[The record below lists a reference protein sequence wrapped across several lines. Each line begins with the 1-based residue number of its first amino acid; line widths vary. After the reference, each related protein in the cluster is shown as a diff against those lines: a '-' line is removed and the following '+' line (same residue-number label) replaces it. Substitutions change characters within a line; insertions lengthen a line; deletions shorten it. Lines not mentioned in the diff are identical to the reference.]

1 MLSFGLLDVFFS
13 MLYFFLFFVWILLL
27 FRIFADIF
35 RDKDASGLSKVLWI
49 VFLIVLPF
57 LGAFLYIIVK
67 GNSMAGREVEQ
78 LQAQDAAAREYIR
91 SAAAPSATEELAR
104 LAELKE
110 KGVIDD
116 AEFAA
121 MKAKIVG

>member
-13 MLYFFLFFVWILLL
+13 MLYFFLFFVWIMLL

-35 RDKDASGLSKVLWI
+35 RDKDASGISKVLWI

-57 LGAFLYIIVK
+57 LGAFLYIVIK

-78 LQAQDAAAREYIR
+78 LQAQDAAARQYIR
-91 SAAAPSATEELAR
+91 QAAAPSATEELAR

>member
-1 MLSFGLLDVFFS
+1 MVSFGLLDVFFS
-13 MLYFFLFFVWILLL
+13 MLYFFLFFVWIMLL

-35 RDKDASGLSKVLWI
+35 RDKEASGFSKVLWI
-49 VFLIVLPF
+49 LFLIVLPF
-57 LGAFLYIIVK
+57 LGAFIYIIAK
-67 GNSMAGREVEQ
+67 GGSMAQREVEQ
-78 LQAQDAAAREYIR
+78 VQAQEAAARQYIR
-91 SAAAPSATEELAR
+91 EAAAPSAAEELAR
-104 LAELKE
+104 LAVLKE

>member
-13 MLYFFLFFVWILLL
+13 MLYFFLFFVWIMLL
-27 FRIFADIF
+27 FRITIDLF
-35 RDKDASGLSKVLWI
+35 RDKETGGFAKVLWI
-49 VFLIVLPF
+49 IFLIAAPF
-57 LGAFLYIIVK
+57 IGAFVYIIVK
-67 GNSMAGREVEQ
+67 GNAMAEREVAQ
-78 LQAQDAAAREYIR
+78 LQAQDAAARDYIR

>member
-13 MLYFFLFFVWILLL
+13 MLYFFLFFVWIMLL

-35 RDKDASGLSKVLWI
+35 RDKDASGFSKVLWI

>member
-1 MLSFGLLDVFFS
+1 MVSFGLLDVFFS
-13 MLYFFLFFVWILLL
+13 MLYFFLFFVWIMLL

-35 RDKDASGLSKVLWI
+35 RDKEASGFSKVLWI
-49 VFLIVLPF
+49 LFLIVLPF
-57 LGAFLYIIVK
+57 LGAFIYIIAK
-67 GNSMAGREVEQ
+67 GGSMAQREVEQ
-78 LQAQDAAAREYIR
+78 VQAQEAAARQYIR
-91 SAAAPSATEELAR
+91 EAAAPSAAEELAR

>member
-13 MLYFFLFFVWILLL
+13 MLYFFLFFVWIMLL

-57 LGAFLYIIVK
+57 LGAFLYIITK
-67 GNSMAGREVEQ
+67 GNSMAGREVAQ
-78 LQAQDAAAREYIR
+78 LQAQDAAARQYIR
-91 SAAAPSATEELAR
+91 AAAAPSATEELAR

>member
-13 MLYFFLFFVWILLL
+13 MLYFFLFFVWIMLL

-35 RDKDASGLSKVLWI
+35 RDKDASGISKVLWI

-57 LGAFLYIIVK
+57 LGAFLSIVIK

-78 LQAQDAAAREYIR
+78 LQAQDAAARQYIR
-91 SAAAPSATEELAR
+91 QAAAPSATEELAR

>member
-13 MLYFFLFFVWILLL
+13 MLYFFLFFVWIMLL

-35 RDKDASGLSKVLWI
+35 RDKDASGFSKVLWI

-104 LAELKE
+104 LAELKD

>member
-13 MLYFFLFFVWILLL
+13 MLYFFLFFVWIMLL

-35 RDKDASGLSKVLWI
+35 RDKDASGFSKVLWI

-78 LQAQDAAAREYIR
+78 LQAQDAAARQYIR
-91 SAAAPSATEELAR
+91 EAAAPSVTEELAR
-104 LAELKE
+104 LAELKD
-110 KGVIDD
+110 KGVIND

-121 MKAKIVG
+121 MKAKLVG

>member
-13 MLYFFLFFVWILLL
+13 MLFFFLFFVWIMLL
-27 FRIFADIF
+27 FRITIDLF
-35 RDKDASGLSKVLWI
+35 RDKETSGVAKVLWFL
-49 VFLIVLPF
+49 FLIFMPY
-57 LGAFLYIIVK
+57 LGAFVYIIVR
-67 GNSMAGREVEQ
+67 GGGMAEREVSQ

-104 LAELKE
+104 LAELKD